1 MTRWLLVRH
10 GETGWN
16 DAARYQG
23 QQDIPLSAQGWAQAE
38 HLAERLARAAID
50 AIYASDLARAR
61 DTAQVVARR
70 IGKSLTLE
78 PRLREANLGEWQ
90 GLTYAEVRRR
100 YFRDTDPLPAYFVD
114 TSPPGGE
121 SLRQLQ
127 ARVIDAV
134 RDIGARHSDES
145 VLIVTHGGCLKVLL
159 CAWLGI
165 ALSSY
170 WQLRFDSASISEV
183 SLYPMGAIVSRLN
196 DTAHLRENEFG

>member
-1 MTRWLLVRH
+1 MTRFLLVRH
-10 GETGWN
+10 GETTWN
-16 DAARYQG
+16 DGARYQG
-23 QQDIPLSAQGWAQAE
+23 QADVPLNQRGCVEAE
-38 HLAERLARAAID
+38 RLAERLSREPIA

-61 DTAQVVARR
+61 DTAQVVANRL
-70 IGKSLTLE
+70 GKPLTLE

-114 TSPPGGE
+114 TPPLGGE

-127 ARVIDAV
+127 TRVI
-134 RDIGARHSDES
+134 ES
-145 VLIVTHGGCLKVLL
+145 VQMIAAQHAEETALIVTHGSCLKVLL

-165 ALSSY
+165 KLSSY
-170 WQLRFDSASISEV
+170 WQLHFDSASVSEV

-196 DTAHLRENEFG
+196 DRAHLCEKELG

>member
-10 GETGWN
+10 GETPWN

-23 QQDIPLSAQGWAQAE
+23 QADIPLSEQGWTQAE
-38 HLAERLARAAID
+38 RLAERLAREPVD

-61 DTAQVVARR
+61 DTAQVVANRL
-70 IGKSLTLE
+70 GKPLTLE

-90 GLTYAEVRRR
+90 GLTHAEVRRR

-114 TSPPGGE
+114 TPPRGGE

-127 ARVIDAV
+127 ARVMSAIECIA
-134 RDIGARHSDES
+134 AQHADES
-145 VLIVTHGGCLKVLL
+145 VLLVTHGGCLKALL

-165 ALSSY
+165 ELSSY
-170 WQLRFDSASISEV
+170 WQLRFDSASLSEV

-196 DTAHLRENEFG
+196 DMAHLREKKLG